1 MEKLLKGET
10 FAGQRQMEADVTAA
24 LNGRPARKIVA
35 RPKTKTAATKAP
47 AVEIKRLRLDQIEI
61 GEVKARLHTSN
72 EVVTEYA
79 EGYQDGTEYPAI
91 DVFHDGQVYRLGD
104 GLHRFLAQKKNDFVD
119 AECRVHSGDANA
131 ALWHACG
138 ANRTHGLRMTNADKR
153 HACEVLLKTFTG
165 KANREIA
172 RQVGC
177 SDQLVADV
185 RSELEGNCEI
195 TQLDKT
201 VGADGKARPAK
212 RESKAQ
218 TEDPPA
224 AEVTSKSF
232 AESYHAD
239 HADKPA
245 AADLV
250 SFLPANGQVASAF
263 VEASASPDGN
273 THWFLLQEDSRN
285 PGFFFAVHVDFGED
299 DTDGRI
305 DFNMRAFRA
314 DAFADDRLSPIA
326 RWAAGIPGVKL
337 SWDATDESPDWLWA
351 GFIEP
356 FLPDRMAHVKRT
368 KTTEA

>member
-1 MEKLLKGET
+1 MNIQKINLDLLTDKDGSGKWAQFNET
-10 FAGQRQMEADVTAA
+10 GVRECCGPLTICDYADEMTEGSAFPPVVLFYDGQRYWIADGFHRIAAAEQCGFKEIEADVREGT
-24 LNGRPARKIVA
+24 
-35 RPKTKTAATKAP
+35 
-47 AVEIKRLRLDQIEI
+47 RLDA
-61 GEVKARLHTSN
+61 VW
-72 EVVTEYA
+72 
-79 EGYQDGTEYPAI
+79 
-91 DVFHDGQVYRLGD
+91 F
-104 GLHRFLAQKKNDFVD
+104 
-119 AECRVHSGDANA
+119 
-131 ALWHACG
+131 ALG
-138 ANRTHGLRMTNADKR
+138 ANRQHGRRMTHDDRIAAVKR
-153 HACEVLLKTFTG
+153 GVIEFQVRS
-165 KANREIA
+165 NREIA
-172 RQVGC
+172 RQIGC
-177 SDQLVADV
+177 DDKTVAAV
-185 RSELEGNCEI
+185 RASLESTAEI
-195 TQLDKT
+195 PQLDRT

-218 TEDPPA
+218 TVEPSA
-224 AEVTSKSF
+224 AIVTSKSF
-232 AESYHAD
+232 AESYRAD
-239 HADKPA
+239 NAAADDEPA

>member
-201 VGADGKARPAK
+201 VGKDGKSRPATRK
-212 RESKAQ
+212 SKAPA
-218 TEDPPA
+218 DDAPA
-224 AEVTSKSF
+224 ARTGVSF
-232 AESYHAD
+232 AESYHAPD
-239 HADKPA
+239 VPA
-245 AADLV
+245 
-250 SFLPANGQVASAF
+250 
-263 VEASASPDGN
+263 
-273 THWFLLQEDSRN
+273 EDNS
-285 PGFFFAVHVDFGED
+285 
-299 DTDGRI
+299 
-305 DFNMRAFRA
+305 RA
-314 DAFADDRLSPIA
+314 D
-326 RWAAGIPGVKL
+326 
-337 SWDATDESPDWLWA
+337 
-351 GFIEP
+351 EP
-356 FLPDRMAHVKRT
+356 TEGRNEKRT
-368 KTTEA
+368 KQANQKKRPIPAALQGAINTVRAEMEVCAANDWKRCDRAELACQIKSLLRLADPQ